1 MNFLEVA
8 EADNE
13 VEKEEAEKEVAEK
26 QAEEKEAE
34 EQEADKE
41 VAEKALTRDTVVVS
55 TTISSIDCWMRAHNL
70 FTSRAFP
77 LMPGVASPDGEPY

>member
-26 QAEEKEAE
+26 QAEEKEAG
-34 EQEADKE
+34 ADW
-41 VAEKALTRDTVVVS
+41 RY
-55 TTISSIDCWMRAHNL
+55 
-70 FTSRAFP
+70 
-77 LMPGVASPDGEPY
+77 PGC

>member
-26 QAEEKEAE
+26 QAEEKEAG
-34 EQEADKE
+34 
-41 VAEKALTRDTVVVS
+41 AELRY
-55 TTISSIDCWMRAHNL
+55 
-70 FTSRAFP
+70 
-77 LMPGVASPDGEPY
+77 PGC

>member
-26 QAEEKEAE
+26 QAEEKEAG
-34 EQEADKE
+34 
-41 VAEKALTRDTVVVS
+41 AEWRY
-55 TTISSIDCWMRAHNL
+55 
-70 FTSRAFP
+70 
-77 LMPGVASPDGEPY
+77 PGC